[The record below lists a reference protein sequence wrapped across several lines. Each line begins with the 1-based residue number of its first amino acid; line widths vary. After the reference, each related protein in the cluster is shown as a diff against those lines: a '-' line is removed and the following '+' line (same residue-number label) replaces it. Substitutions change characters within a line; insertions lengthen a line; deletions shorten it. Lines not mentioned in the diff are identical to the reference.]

1 MNYLLIFI
9 FQSIFNVDKV
19 YEIRYAY
26 ENQLKGILI
35 SSTALS
41 LLTIMSTYL
50 SIELLLA
57 GDLKVILVYVTGSL
71 TGKYIAYLSEKNNY
85 RAKLYKLLNKPNN
98 G

>member
-1 MNYLLIFI
+1 LNYLLIFI
-9 FQSIFNVDKV
+9 FQAIFNVAKV
-19 YEIRYAY
+19 YEIKYAY

-35 SSTALS
+35 SSTVLS

-85 RAKLYKLLNKPNN
+85 RAKLYKLLNN
-98 G
+98 GRE

>member
-1 MNYLLIFI
+1 MEYLLIFI
-9 FQSIFNVDKV
+9 FQATFSVAKV
-19 YEIRYAY
+19 YEIKYAY

-57 GDLKVILVYVTGSL
+57 GDLKVIVVYVLGSL
-71 TGKYIAYLSEKNNY
+71 LGKYIAYLSEKNNY
-85 RAKLYKLLNKPNN
+85 RAKLFKLLNKN
-98 G
+98 